1 MTVWRALPAMAS
13 LLALLVAGCTAGG
26 STPDATLVTPTGDG
40 PVTCQEHQTGPPGTD
55 YAGGADADTA
65 KVLGLLKYWKAN
77 GDKPFCDGREATED
91 DLAWANLVDRLL
103 DDEPAPVPTSEPAP
117 TTT

>member
-1 MTVWRALPAMAS
+1 MTSRRLLPLVGA
-13 LLALLVAGCTAGG
+13 LLATSIAGCTGG
-26 STPDATLVTPTGDG
+26 AASADATLVVPSGDG
-40 PVTCQEHQTGPPGTD
+40 PATCQEHQTGPPGTD

-77 GDKPFCDGREATED
+77 GDKPFCDGGDATD
-91 DLAWANLVDRLL
+91 DDRAWSDLVDRLL